1 MVCENNHTESH
12 WYAMRDLSRS
22 NAKSPAYKLLTDM
35 QYEIFTPMT
44 RRLVVKN
51 GRRVS
56 REVPF
61 LQDLLFVHATREQ
74 LNSAVDKIT
83 NLQYRYIRGGY
94 CKPMVVRD
102 ADMERFIY
110 AVKTSK
116 NPRYFLPEEITP
128 EMYGHRVRIVGG
140 NLDGYEGSLLSAR
153 GSKYKRLLVA
163 LPDFITVAIEVQPEL
178 IEVLE

>member
-1 MVCENNHTESH
+1 MACENAQTEYR

-22 NAKSPAYKLLTDM
+22 NAKSPAYKVLADM

-51 GRRVS
+51 GHRVS

-74 LNSAVDKIT
+74 LNSAVAKIA

-94 CKPMVVRD
+94 CEPMVVRD
-102 ADMERFIY
+102 ADMERFIH
-110 AVKTSK
+110 AVQSSAH
-116 NPRYFLPEEITP
+116 PHYYTP
-128 EMYGHRVRIVGG
+128 QEVNASMRGRRVRIIGG
-140 NLDGYEGSLLSAR
+140 VLDGYEGELLKVRGSRVRRLLVEMPNLLSA
-153 GSKYKRLLVA
+153 G
-163 LPDFITVAIEVQPEL
+163 IELTDCEYVML
-178 IEVLE
+178 